1 MWLTISC
8 VQGKRRGVNVYHPH
22 SWKIAKQLC
31 IDILAGIHPNG
42 AARSVYATVFNNSG
56 SVSNATVMRNVYDVE
71 TWYHKQYGSGRV
83 VECSSYDGRLY
94 TLRVETAHYIMCCS
108 DIEIDIMVRGEP
120 IKTGS
125 IFTAITHY
133 IEEFK
138 KRFGGF

>member
-8 VQGKRRGVNVYHPH
+8 VQGKRRGVTVYHPH
-22 SWKIAKQLC
+22 SLGIAKQLC

-42 AARSVYATVFNNSG
+42 AARSVYATVFD
-56 SVSNATVMRNVYDVE
+56 SVGNVSSATVMRNVFDVE
-71 TWYHKQYGSGRV
+71 KWYNKQSGVRYV
-83 VECSSYDGRLY
+83 RSLINCDGRLY
-94 TLRVETAHYIMCCS
+94 DMRVETAHYIMCCS
-108 DIEIDIMVRGEP
+108 DIEIDVMVRGEP

-138 KRFGGF
+138 K